1 MCIVWKSNRVSSI
14 WHQSTNYH
22 APPSASKARES
33 SRCFILRRCSN
44 ALWIKYFI
52 FFSLHILP
60 YSIEQSY
67 RGTVLNLIPD
77 VNLVALVHTL
87 SESDIIRRLRS
98 TKRHSHSTLCCI
110 FTLVSAK
117 QSDIK
122 LSWVPP
128 TKLNKRIELSRVRT
142 VYLRAITRS
151 LRLSVDDYVT
161 KRLSTRYA
169 KSILQQ

>member
-1 MCIVWKSNRVSSI
+1 MLWEYN
-14 WHQSTNYH
+14 
-22 APPSASKARES
+22 
-33 SRCFILRRCSN
+33 IL
-44 ALWIKYFI
+44 
-52 FFSLHILP
+52 FFFPLYILP

-67 RGTVLNLIPD
+67 RGTVLNLTPD
-77 VNLVALVHTL
+77 INHFTLLHTL
-87 SESDIIRRLRS
+87 SESDIIRRLRT

-142 VYLRAITRS
+142 YCVRAITRS
-151 LRLSVDDYVT
+151 LGLSVDNYVT